1 MTDTAFLGLIQN
13 AALLLAVAFIFDI
26 MISRHLGPRPLIQV
40 ATGTMLGVFGCV
52 LILSPWTFMPGVV
65 FDTRSVLLSISG
77 LFFGA
82 IPTVVAM
89 AITAAFRLFLG
100 GAAAWTGVSVILA
113 TGSLGIIWHLYRRQA
128 LAEISWHELYL
139 FGLLAHVIMLAL
151 MFTLPWATALQV
163 LAHISLP
170 VLLIYPL
177 ATVLLGMLMVNR
189 LRRERDATQLRSSEE
204 RMRLFFERQI
214 VGMAITSPEKGWVQ
228 VNAELCRMLGYSRE
242 ELSKVTWAELTHPED
257 LQADQEQFERLLA
270 GEIDEYSMEKRFIR
284 KDGAIVWADLSVGC
298 VRFADKTV
306 DYVLALLV
314 EITDRKNAEESLKT
328 NEERLRLALTASKQ
342 GLYDLNV
349 QSGEAQVNQEYAAM
363 LGYDPAQF
371 QETNTKWIE
380 RLHPD
385 DRETVAGAYR
395 DYISGKTSE
404 YRVEFRQRTKAG
416 DWKWILSLG
425 KVVEYDAEGRP
436 LRMMGTHTDI
446 TGQKQFEEQLRE
458 SEGRFRIFFENAPAP
473 YQSLNA
479 EGHIL
484 EVNKAWLE
492 MTGYTR
498 EEVMGHS
505 IADFLT
511 PASVT
516 LLQGRLPVFLQK
528 GFVHNAEFEYVGK
541 NGEII
546 NVNVDGRIGYR
557 RDGTFK
563 QTHCVLHNITER
575 KQAETALRESER
587 RYRQLFEAN
596 PQPMWVYDL
605 ETLQFLA
612 VNDAAVAHYGYS
624 REAFLSMTI
633 KDIRPPEEV
642 PRLLDNVARVDA
654 GFDNSGFWRHL
665 KKDGSIIEV
674 EISSHTLIFAGRK
687 AEMVLALDVTA
698 RRQAEAAL
706 RESEER
712 YRTLVSNL
720 PGLAYRCLNDEHW
733 TMVFFS
739 DEIERM
745 AGYPAADFINNSVR
759 SYAGIIH
766 PDDRAMVDSAVQT
779 GVDAHQ
785 PFEMEYRLHRAD
797 GATIWVHEKGQG
809 IYDANGKL
817 LWLDG
822 VIIDITKHIQAEME
836 KRTLQAQ
843 LLQSQKMESVGRL
856 AGGVAHDFN
865 NMLQTIIGHSD
876 LALAQIK
883 PTDSLHEGLTE
894 IRKAALRSAD
904 LTRQL
909 LAFARK
915 QPANP
920 TILDLNDTVAGMLKM
935 LQRLIGEDIDLAWLP
950 GHSLWSLKMDP
961 SQLDQILANLAVNAR
976 DAIADNGKIT
986 IETENIAFDT
996 AYCADH
1002 PDCLPGKYLLLAVSD
1017 NGCGM
1022 DRETRDQIFEPF
1034 FTTKES
1040 GKGTGLGLA
1049 TVYGIV
1055 RQNNGFVNVY
1065 SEPDQ
1070 GTTFSIYLPAVT
1082 DEEAVSAPVKTSPV
1096 QELTTGTET
1105 VLVVEDEAA
1114 LLSLAKTILERLG
1127 YTVLAAG
1134 TPMAAIELAQEY
1146 EGDIHLLITDVVM
1159 PEMNGR
1165 DLVQRITT
1173 IRPAIRCLYM
1183 SGYTADVIAHHGVLE
1198 KGIHFIQKPF
1208 SIGDLARTIRDTLE
1222 GETKNP

>member
-1 MTDTAFLGLIQN
+1 MIDPAYIGLIQN
-13 AALLLAVAFIFDI
+13 AALLLAMAFIYDV
-26 MISRHLGPRPLIQV
+26 MTSRYQLGPSPLMQLAI
-40 ATGTMLGVFGCV
+40 GGLLGVLGCI
-52 LILSPWTFMPGVV
+52 LILSPWTFMPGIV
-65 FDTRSVLLSISG
+65 FDTRSVLLSVSG

-82 IPTVVAM
+82 IPTVAAM
-89 AITAAFRLFLG
+89 AITAALRLSLG

-113 TGSLGIIWHLYRRQA
+113 TGSLGILWHNVRRQP
-128 LAEISWHELYL
+128 LKKISWQEFYL
-139 FGLLAHVIMLAL
+139 FGLLVHAVMLAL
-151 MFTLPWATALQV
+151 MFTLPWETALRV
-163 LAHISLP
+163 LSQISLP

-177 ATVLLGMLMVNR
+177 ATTMLGMLMVNR
-189 LRRERDATQLRSSEE
+189 LQRESNAKKLQKGEE

-214 VGMAITSPEKGWVQ
+214 VGMAITSPKKGWVQ
-228 VNAELCRMLGYSRE
+228 VNNKLCRMLGYTPE
-242 ELSKVTWAELTHPED
+242 ELTTLTWAELTHPDD
-257 LQADQEQFERLLA
+257 LHADLSQFEQLLS
-270 GEIDEYSMEKRFIR
+270 GGIDEYSMEKRFLR
-284 KDGAIVWADLSVGC
+284 KNGDVIWAELSVGC
-298 VRFADKTV
+298 VRLADGTV

-314 EITDRKNAEESLKT
+314 DITNRKNTEEVLKT
-328 NEERLRLALTASKQ
+328 NEERLRLALMAANQ

-349 QSGEAQVNQEYAAM
+349 QTGEAQVNPEYATM
-363 LGYDPAQF
+363 LGYDPTQF
-371 QETNTKWIE
+371 QETNAKWLE

-385 DRETVAGAYR
+385 DRETVAAAYR
-395 DYISGKTSE
+395 DYVSGKAPE
-404 YRVEFRQRTKAG
+404 YRVEFRQRTKTG

-425 KVVEYDAEGRP
+425 KMVEYDAAGCP
-436 LRMMGTHTDI
+436 LRMLGTHTDI
-446 TGQKQFEEQLRE
+446 TERKQADAELRE
-458 SEGRFRIFFENAPAP
+458 SEARFRIFFENAPAA

-479 EGHIL
+479 EGCIL

-492 MTGYTR
+492 MTGYPK
-498 EEVMGHS
+498 EEVAGHS
-505 IADFLT
+505 IAEFLT

-516 LLQGRLPVFLQK
+516 LLHGRFPAFLQK
-528 GFVHNAEFEYVGK
+528 GFVNNAEFEYVGK
-541 NGEII
+541 NGSII
-546 NVNVDGRIGYR
+546 NVVVEGRIGYN
-557 RDGTFK
+557 RDGTIK

-575 KQAETALRESER
+575 KQAEAALRESER

-642 PRLLDNVARVDA
+642 PRLLNNVARVNA
-654 GFDNSGFWRHL
+654 GLDNAGFWRHL

-687 AEMVLALDVTA
+687 TEMVLALDVTA
-698 RRQAEAAL
+698 RRQAESAL

-720 PGLAYRCLNDEHW
+720 PGLAYRCLHDENW

-745 AGYPAADFINNSVR
+745 AGYPATDFIDNSIR
-759 SYAGIIH
+759 SYASIIH
-766 PDDRAMVDSAVQT
+766 PDDRAMVDAAAQA
-779 GVDAHQ
+779 GVGAHQ
-785 PFEMEYRLHRAD
+785 PFEMEYRLLGAD

-809 IYDANGKL
+809 IYDTNGDL

-822 VIIDITKHIQAEME
+822 VIIDITKHIQGEME
-836 KRTLQAQ
+836 KRNLQAQ

-865 NMLQTIIGHSD
+865 NMLQTILGHSD
-876 LALAQIK
+876 LALAKIK
-883 PTDSLHEGLTE
+883 VTDPLHEGLTE
-894 IRKAALRSAD
+894 IRKAAMRSAD

-920 TILDLNDTVAGMLKM
+920 TVLDLNDTVEGMLKM

-976 DAIADNGKIT
+976 DAIIDNGKIT

-1002 PDCLPGKYLLLAVSD
+1002 PDCIPGKYVLLAVSD

-1022 DRETRDQIFEPF
+1022 DKETHDQIFEPF

-1055 RQNNGFVNVY
+1055 RQNDGFINVY
-1065 SEPDQ
+1065 SEPGQ
-1070 GTTFSIYLPAVT
+1070 GTTFSIYLPAFA
-1082 DEEAVSAPVKTSPV
+1082 DEAVSAPAKTSPV

-1146 EGDIHLLITDVVM
+1146 KGDIHLLITDVVM

-1165 DLVQRITT
+1165 ELAQRIAV
-1173 IRPAIRCLYM
+1173 IRPAMQCLYM

-1198 KGIHFIQKPF
+1198 AGIHFIQKPF
-1208 SIGDLARTIRDTLE
+1208 SIGDLARTIR
-1222 GETKNP
+1222 

>member
-13 AALLLAVAFIFDI
+13 AALLLAVAFVYDL
-26 MISRHLGPRPLIQV
+26 MTSRYRLKPRPLIQMAV
-40 ATGTMLGVFGCV
+40 GVMLGIFGCV
-52 LILSPWTFMPGVV
+52 LILSPWVYVPGVV

-82 IPTVVAM
+82 IPTAVAM
-89 AITAAFRLFLG
+89 AMTASFRLFLG
-100 GAAAWTGVSVILA
+100 GAAAWTGVAVILA
-113 TGSLGIIWHLYRRQA
+113 TGSLGIIWHHFRRKS

-139 FGLLAHVIMLAL
+139 FGLLVHAVMLGL
-151 MFTLPWATALQV
+151 MFTLPWTTALQV
-163 LAHISLP
+163 LAQISLP

-189 LRRERDATQLRSSEE
+189 LRRERDAVQLRISEE

-214 VGMAITSPEKGWVQ
+214 VGMAITSPEKGWLQ
-228 VNAELCRMLGYSRE
+228 VNDELCRMLGYSRE
-242 ELSKVTWAELTHPED
+242 ELSELTWADLTHPDD

-284 KDGAIVWADLSVGC
+284 KNGAIVWADLSVGC

-306 DYVLALLV
+306 EYVLALLV
-314 EITDRKNAEESLKT
+314 ETTNRKNAEESLKT
-328 NEERLRLALTASKQ
+328 NEERLRLALMASKQ

-349 QSGEAQVNQEYAAM
+349 QTGEAQVNPEYATM

-371 QETNTKWIE
+371 QETNAKWIE

-385 DRETVAGAYR
+385 DRDTVAAAYQ
-395 DYISGKTSE
+395 DYISGKIPE

-416 DWKWILSLG
+416 EWKWILSLG
-425 KVVEYDAEGRP
+425 KMVEYDAEGRP
-436 LRMMGTHTDI
+436 LRMLGTHTDI
-446 TGQKQFEEQLRE
+446 TERKQTEEQLRE
-458 SEGRFRIFFENAPAP
+458 SEARFRIFFENAPAP
-473 YQSLNA
+473 YQSLDA
-479 EGHIL
+479 EGHLL
-484 EVNKAWLE
+484 EVNEAWLE
-492 MTGYTR
+492 MTGYR
-498 EEVMGHS
+498 KEEVIGRS
-505 IADFLT
+505 IAEFLT
-511 PASVT
+511 PASVA

-528 GFVHNAEFEYVGK
+528 GFVHNAEFEYVGQS
-541 NGEII
+541 GEII
-546 NVNVDGRIGYR
+546 NVIVEGRIGYH

-563 QTHCVLHNITER
+563 QTHCVLHNITAR
-575 KQAETALRESER
+575 K
-587 RYRQLFEAN
+587 
-596 PQPMWVYDL
+596 
-605 ETLQFLA
+605 
-612 VNDAAVAHYGYS
+612 
-624 REAFLSMTI
+624 
-633 KDIRPPEEV
+633 
-642 PRLLDNVARVDA
+642 
-654 GFDNSGFWRHL
+654 
-665 KKDGSIIEV
+665 
-674 EISSHTLIFAGRK
+674 
-687 AEMVLALDVTA
+687 
-698 RRQAEAAL
+698 QAEAAL

-720 PGLAYRCLNDEHW
+720 PGLAYRCLNDERW
-733 TMVFFS
+733 TMIFFS

-745 AGYPAADFINNSVR
+745 TGYPAADFIDNSVR
-759 SYAGIIH
+759 SYASIIH
-766 PDDRAMVDSAVQT
+766 PDDHAIVDAAVQSAVN
-779 GVDAHQ
+779 ARQ
-785 PFEMEYRLHRAD
+785 PFEMEYRLLRSD
-797 GATIWVHEKGQG
+797 NATIWVHEKGQG
-809 IYDANGKL
+809 IYDANGNL

-822 VIIDITKHIQAEME
+822 VIIDITKHIQAEQE
-836 KRTLQAQ
+836 KRNLQAQ

-876 LALAQIK
+876 LALAKIK

-976 DAIADNGKIT
+976 DAITDNGKIT

-1002 PDCLPGKYLLLAVSD
+1002 PDCIPGKYVLLAVSD

-1055 RQNNGFVNVY
+1055 RQNDGFINVY

-1070 GTTFSIYLPAVT
+1070 GTTFSIYLPAFA
-1082 DEEAVSAPVKTSPV
+1082 DEEAVSAPVKASPA

-1127 YTVLAAG
+1127 YTVLAAS
-1134 TPMAAIELAQEY
+1134 TPMAGIELAQEY

-1165 DLVQRITT
+1165 DLAQRIAA
-1173 IRPAIRCLYM
+1173 IRPAMQCLYM

-1198 KGIHFIQKPF
+1198 TGIHFIQKPF
-1208 SIGDLARTIRDTLE
+1208 SIGDLARTIREALE
-1222 GETKNP
+1222 DDPKNPE